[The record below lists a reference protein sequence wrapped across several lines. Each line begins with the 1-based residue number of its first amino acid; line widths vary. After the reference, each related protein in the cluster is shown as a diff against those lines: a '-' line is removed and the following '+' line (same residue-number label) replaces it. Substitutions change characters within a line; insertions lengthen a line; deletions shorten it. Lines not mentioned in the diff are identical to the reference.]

1 MNDEISNLFF
11 YEAEIVI
18 VESQTFQ
25 TASGLVNIPLLQSP
39 HNAMHLLIAI
49 KADIEKSHG
58 VSKFAL
64 TKVVRI

>member
-1 MNDEISNLFF
+1 MNEISNLFF

-18 VESQTFQ
+18 GSQTFQ
-25 TASGLVNIPLLQSP
+25 TASGLVNTPLMESP
-39 HNAMHLLIAI
+39 HDARYLMIAI

-64 TKVVRI
+64 TKVVRV